1 VSRVGEQ
8 AGGWRRWRD
17 AMADALY
24 GEDGFYRHSG
34 APAAHF
40 RTSAHASP
48 SWAGAIATL
57 AGRAAERMPES
68 AAFTVVEVGAGGGE
82 LLGGLAVRVPSEWR
96 LVGVDVCPRPAG
108 VPERVEWAEQ
118 LPASFDGV
126 LIAVE
131 WLDVVPVDVVERT
144 DDDVR
149 LVEVNEAG
157 EERLGPVVSADTSD
171 WLARWWPLA
180 EVGDRAEVGRPRD
193 EAWAGAVARIDRG
206 VAVTV
211 DYAAVPARDV
221 AGTLTG
227 YKEGRQVAPVPDGSM
242 DITAHVLFSSLVVA
256 ASADAETVMVS
267 QREALRSL
275 GLNARRPSYD
285 GDATSY
291 LSSLSRAG
299 DEAEL
304 IDPGGLGAFTW
315 LVQAIGT
322 RNPLTSD

>member
-1 VSRVGEQ
+1 MG
-8 AGGWRRWRD
+8 
-17 AMADALY
+17 DALY
-24 GEDGFYRHSG
+24 GPAGFYR
-34 APAAHF
+34 APGVPGRHF
-40 RTSAHASP
+40 RTAAHAGP
-48 SWAGAIATL
+48 AWAQAL
-57 AGRAAERMPES
+57 ARMVSRVDDGLGQP
-68 AAFTVVEVGAGGGE
+68 AGFTVAEVGAGGGE
-82 LLGGLAVRVPSEWR
+82 LLADLAAHGSPRWS
-96 LVGVDVCPRPAG
+96 LVGVDLAPRPAG
-108 VPERVEWAEQ
+108 LPVRVGWQDA
-118 LPASFDGV
+118 LPSSFVGV

-193 EAWAGAVARIDRG
+193 EAWAAAVARIDRG